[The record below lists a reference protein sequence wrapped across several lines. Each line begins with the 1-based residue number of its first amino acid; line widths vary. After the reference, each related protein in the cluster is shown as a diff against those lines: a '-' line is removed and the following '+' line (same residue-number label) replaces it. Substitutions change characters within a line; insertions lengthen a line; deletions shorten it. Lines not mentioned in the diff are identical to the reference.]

1 MGTAG
6 QIAYCERRIAAIDA
20 TVAEI
25 LRTGSASATVS
36 AGDGSDSY
44 TALDLGKLAAE
55 RTRWANALRA
65 LRSRSGTGIRH
76 IGRIY
81 R

>member
-1 MGTAG
+1 MGTQG

-44 TALDLGKLAAE
+44 TALDLDKLAAE

-76 IGRIY
+76 IGRVY

>member
-25 LRTGSASATVS
+25 LRTGSASAPIS

-44 TALDLGKLAAE
+44 TAPDLDKLAAE
-55 RTRWANALRA
+55 RTRWANALRS
-65 LRSRSGTGIRH
+65 LRSRTGTGIRH
-76 IGRIY
+76 IGRVY